1 MRNESRSTLV
11 AAAILAALALP
22 CGSRP
27 AAASDADGGQPG
39 SWLMNYSSARTT
51 GMGSAFAATADDPLG
66 VLWNPAGLPWMEQ
79 NQLTFETAQMF
90 EGTSVNGAGFAVPG
104 SWFPSLGVSMVSL
117 RSGDFERTNDINDN
131 LGSFH
136 EGETAYLF
144 TVARAVSTR
153 AALGANLKVVQQTI
167 ESFSAGGF
175 GADAGALLQL
185 TRDLRLGVSVLNLGG
200 PSVTLRDSPEKF
212 PMQVRA
218 GVALGVLGG
227 RGQVAAELDRTDG
240 AALRLHGGTEYWI
253 SPPSRCASATT
264 TTARRADCPISSGRV
279 CASITASPTTRSDSS
294 TASGSACGSAASSP
308 AARRSR
314 RYSRRRASARRRR
327 SA

>member
-1 MRNESRSTLV
+1 
-11 AAAILAALALP
+11 
-22 CGSRP
+22 
-27 AAASDADGGQPG
+27 
-39 SWLMNYSSARTT
+39 
-51 GMGSAFAATADDPLG
+51 
-66 VLWNPAGLPWMEQ
+66 
-79 NQLTFETAQMF
+79 MF
-90 EGTSVNGAGFAVPG
+90 EGTSVNGAGLRRAGQLVPE
-104 SWFPSLGVSMVSL
+104 PRRQHGVAAL
-117 RSGDFERTNDINDN
+117 RRLRAHERHQRQSR
-131 LGSFH
+131 LVPR
-136 EGETAYLF
+136 GETAYLF

-218 GVALGVLGG
+218 GVSLGVLGG

-253 SPPSRCASATT
+253 QPTFALRVGYDDE
-264 TTARRADCPISSGRV
+264 RRQADCRISSGRG
-279 CASITASPTTRSDSS
+279 CASITASPTIRSDSS
-294 TASGSACGSAASSP
+294 TASGSACGSAASSRV
-308 AARRSR
+308 ARRSR
-314 RYSRRRASARRRR
+314 RCSRRRASARRRR